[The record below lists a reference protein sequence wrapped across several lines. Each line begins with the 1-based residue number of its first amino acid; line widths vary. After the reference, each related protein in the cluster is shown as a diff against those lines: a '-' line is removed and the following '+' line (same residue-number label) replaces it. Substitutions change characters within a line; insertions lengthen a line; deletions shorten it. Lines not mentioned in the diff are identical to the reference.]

1 MAQEWRSDNTNI
13 LLVNKKKNRN
23 RCLVWWEITH
33 KKRKRERPTLT
44 LKPNLPSWSGAMH
57 ISIKSPSPRAPC
69 VHTITQESTLICT
82 HMDGYTV
89 IHLFRVE
96 DKITDLMVVMQALV
110 PLLFSYTAISLQQS
124 LVCPMVIRARK
135 AERDDIRRFFS
146 PSLIDD
152 FQIII
157 QFWLLSYRNL
167 FFLLRFT

>member
-1 MAQEWRSDNTNI
+1 
-13 LLVNKKKNRN
+13 
-23 RCLVWWEITH
+23 
-33 KKRKRERPTLT
+33 
-44 LKPNLPSWSGAMH
+44 
-57 ISIKSPSPRAPC
+57 
-69 VHTITQESTLICT
+69 
-82 HMDGYTV
+82 MDGYTV

-157 QFWLLSYRNL
+157 QF
-167 FFLLRFT
+167 